1 VGHVSR
7 SSGLLHVK
15 ASQAMVS
22 QFALKLADERRRV
35 VHVTSSR
42 RLREDKVKNGRID
55 AMSCIGLFYPYF
67 TVFIV
72 LCPMSILVCWI
83 GI

>member
-7 SSGLLHVK
+7 SSGLIRLE
-15 ASQAMVS
+15 ASQAMVF
-22 QFALKLADERRRV
+22 QFASKLVEERRRL

-42 RLREDKVKNGRID
+42 RLRKDEAEDGRVD

-72 LCPMSILVCWI
+72 LCPMSILVC
-83 GI
+83 